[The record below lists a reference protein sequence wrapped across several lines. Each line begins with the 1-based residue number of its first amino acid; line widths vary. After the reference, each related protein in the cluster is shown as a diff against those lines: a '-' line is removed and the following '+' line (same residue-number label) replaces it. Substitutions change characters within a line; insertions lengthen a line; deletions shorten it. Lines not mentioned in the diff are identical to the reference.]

1 MNPEGRIV
9 IGLAQ
14 AVVVL
19 LLSPLIVGIL
29 KKAEARIESRKGISV
44 FQPYY
49 DLAKF
54 FRKETL
60 VPEGASS
67 FFVFA
72 PFIAFGAML
81 TLPWVLPIIGNFPS
95 WLAPTVD
102 FFGGT
107 FIFGLAAMVSIL
119 ATERT
124 GSYYTGI
131 GATRAVNFGAF
142 AEPVLIMVFFGV
154 AILTGTNNPFLMNHK
169 ITSEGWYLSPTHIL
183 IASAF
188 FMLLLFDTG
197 KLPIESH
204 GSNELG
210 MLDQGKG
217 LEYTGP
223 LYALNTWAGYMKS
236 FILMSVFL
244 NVFAVPW
251 GLATSASLYEILKG
265 TFWLFVKMLG
275 LIGAFVVVEETLAK
289 IRLFRIIDYLSAS
302 FLLAIM
308 GVISFLLGG
317 VVP

>member
-1 MNPEGRIV
+1 MNPEDRII

-14 AVVVL
+14 VIVVL
-19 LLSPLIVGIL
+19 MLSPLMAGIL
-29 KKAEARIESRKGISV
+29 KKIEARIESRRGISI

-60 VPEGASS
+60 VPEETGP
-67 FFVFA
+67 FFIMA
-72 PFIAFGAML
+72 PFIAFAAML
-81 TLPWVLPIIGNFPS
+81 TLPLMLPIVGNFPS

-107 FIFGLAAMVSIL
+107 FIFGLAAMASVL
-119 ATERT
+119 AAERT

-131 GATRAVNFGAF
+131 GATRSVSFGAF

-169 ITSEGWYLSPTHIL
+169 ITAGGWYLSPTHIL
-183 IASAF
+183 ITAAF

-197 KLPIESH
+197 KLPVESH

-210 MLDQGKG
+210 MLDQAKS
-217 LEYTGP
+217 LEYTGV
-223 LYALNTWAGYMKS
+223 LYALSTWAGYMKS
-236 FILMSVFL
+236 FILMAVFL
-244 NVFAVPW
+244 NVFAFPW
-251 GLATSASLYEILKG
+251 GLAAAASPAAIAYG
-265 TFWLFVKMLG
+265 TATLFLKMLG
-275 LIGAFVVVEETLAK
+275 LILAFVIVEESLAK

-308 GVISFLLGG
+308 SVISFLLGG
-317 VVP
+317 GAP

>member
-1 MNPEGRIV
+1 MNPEGRIF
-9 IGLAQ
+9 IGLVQ
-14 AVVVL
+14 VIVVL
-19 LLSPLIVGIL
+19 LLSPLMVGIL
-29 KKAEARIESRKGISV
+29 KKAEARIESRKGISI

-54 FRKETL
+54 FRKEVL
-60 VPEGASS
+60 VPEKASS

-81 TLPWVLPIIGNFPS
+81 TLPWMLPIIGNFPS
-95 WLAPTVD
+95 WFAPTVD

-154 AILTGTNNPFLMNHK
+154 AILTGTNNPFLMNHR
-169 ITSEGWYLSPTHIL
+169 ITAEGWYLSPTHIL
-183 IASAF
+183 ITAAF

-210 MLDQGKG
+210 MIDQGKG

-236 FILMSVFL
+236 FILMAVFL

-251 GLATSASLYEILKG
+251 GLATNASLYEVLKG
-265 TFWLFVKMLG
+265 TALLFVKMLG

>member
-1 MNPEGRIV
+1 LNPDGRIAIGIVQV
-9 IGLAQ
+9 I
-14 AVVVL
+14 VVL
-19 LLSPLIVGIL
+19 TLSPLMVGIL
-29 KKAEARIESRKGISV
+29 KKLEARIESRRGISI

-60 VPEGASS
+60 VPEGTGP
-67 FFVFA
+67 FFIIA

-81 TLPWVLPIIGNFPS
+81 TLPWVLPIVGNFPS

-119 ATERT
+119 ATEKT

-142 AEPVLIMVFFGV
+142 AEPILIMVFFGV

-169 ITSEGWYLSPTHIL
+169 MTAEGWYLSPTHIL
-183 IASAF
+183 ITAAF

-223 LYALNTWAGYMKS
+223 LYALNSWAGYMKA
-236 FILMSVFL
+236 FILMAVFL

-251 GLATSASLYEILKG
+251 GPTPGTSPVDIAVGIG
-265 TFWLFVKMLG
+265 TLFVKMLG
-275 LIGAFVVVEETLAK
+275 LILAFVVVEETLAK

-308 GVISFLLGG
+308 SVISFLLGG
-317 VVP
+317 GIQ

>member
-1 MNPEGRIV
+1 MNPEDRVV
-9 IGLAQ
+9 IGLVQ
-14 AVVVL
+14 VIVVL
-19 LLSPLIVGIL
+19 LLSPLMVGIL
-29 KKAEARIESRKGISV
+29 KKIEARIESRKGISI

-60 VPEGASS
+60 IPEGVGP
-67 FFVFA
+67 FFVIA

-81 TLPWVLPIIGNFPS
+81 TLPWMLPIVGNFPS
-95 WLAPTVD
+95 WFAPTVD

-107 FIFGLAAMVSIL
+107 FIFGLAAMASIL

-131 GATRAVNFGAF
+131 GATRSVNFGAF

-154 AILTGTNNPFLMNHK
+154 AILTGTNNPFLMNHR
-169 ITSEGWYLSPTHIL
+169 ITAEGWYLSPTHIL
-183 IASAF
+183 ITAAF

-210 MLDQGKG
+210 MLDQAKG

-236 FILMSVFL
+236 FILMAVFL

-251 GLATSASLYEILKG
+251 GLATSASLAEIAKG
-265 TFWLFVKMLG
+265 IATLFVKMLG
-275 LIGAFVVVEETLAK
+275 LILAFVVVEETLAK

-317 VVP
+317 GAP

>member
-1 MNPEGRIV
+1 LNPEGRMIIGAVQV
-9 IGLAQ
+9 I
-14 AVVVL
+14 VVL
-19 LLSPLIVGIL
+19 MLSPLMVGIL
-29 KKAEARIESRKGISV
+29 KKIEARIESRKGISI

-60 VPEGASS
+60 IPEGVGP
-67 FFVFA
+67 FFIMA

-81 TLPWVLPIIGNFPS
+81 TLPWMLPIVGNFPS

-131 GATRAVNFGAF
+131 GSTRAINFGAF

-154 AILTGTNNPFLMNHK
+154 AILTGTNNPFLMNHRV
-169 ITSEGWYLSPTHIL
+169 TAGSWYLSPTHVL
-183 IASAF
+183 ITAAF

-223 LYALNTWAGYMKS
+223 LYAINSWAGYMKS
-236 FILMSVFL
+236 FILMAVFL

-251 GLATSASLYEILKG
+251 GLATSAGLVEVVKG
-265 TFWLFVKMLG
+265 IVTLFVKMLG
-275 LIGAFVVVEETLAK
+275 LILAFVVVEETLAK

>member
-1 MNPEGRIV
+1 MNPEGRIITGAVQV
-9 IGLAQ
+9 I
-14 AVVVL
+14 VVL
-19 LLSPLIVGIL
+19 MLSPLMVGIL
-29 KKAEARIESRKGISV
+29 KKIEARIESRSGISI

-60 VPEGASS
+60 IPEGVGP
-67 FFVFA
+67 FFIMA

-81 TLPWVLPIIGNFPS
+81 TLPWVLPIVGNFPS
-95 WLAPTVD
+95 WFAPTVD

-107 FIFGLAAMVSIL
+107 FIFGLAAMVLIL

-131 GATRAVNFGAF
+131 GATRAVSFGAF

-154 AILTGTNNPFLMNHK
+154 AILTGTNNPFLMNHR
-169 ITSEGWYLSPTHIL
+169 ITAGGWYLSPTHIL
-183 IASAF
+183 ITAAF

-204 GSNELG
+204 GVNELG
-210 MLDQGKG
+210 MLEQGKG

-236 FILMSVFL
+236 FILMAVFL

-251 GLATSASLYEILKG
+251 GLATNASLYEVLKG
-265 TFWLFVKMLG
+265 IFLLFVKMLG
-275 LIGAFVVVEETLAK
+275 LIGAFVVIEETLAK
-289 IRLFRIIDYLSAS
+289 IRLFRIIDYLSTS

-317 VVP
+317 GAP

>member
-1 MNPEGRIV
+1 MNPDERIV
-9 IGLAQ
+9 IGIVQ
-14 AVVVL
+14 VIVVL
-19 LLSPLIVGIL
+19 MLSPLMAGVL
-29 KKAEARIESRKGISV
+29 KKVEARIESRRGISI

-60 VPEGASS
+60 VPEGTGP
-67 FFVFA
+67 FFIAA
-72 PFIAFGAML
+72 PFIAFAAML
-81 TLPWVLPIIGNFPS
+81 TLPLMLPIVGNFPS

-107 FIFGLAAMVSIL
+107 FIFGLAAMASVL

-131 GATRAVNFGAF
+131 GATRSVSFGAF

-154 AILTGTNNPFLMNHK
+154 AIITGTNNPFLMNHR
-169 ITSEGWYLSPTHIL
+169 ITAGSWYLSPTHVL
-183 IASAF
+183 ITAAF

-210 MLDQGKG
+210 MIDQAKS

-223 LYALNTWAGYMKS
+223 LYALSSWASYMKS
-236 FILMSVFL
+236 FILTAVFL
-244 NVFAVPW
+244 NVFAFPW
-251 GLATSASLYEILKG
+251 GLAESASLNSIIYG
-265 TFWLFVKMLG
+265 TATLLIKMFG
-275 LIGAFVVVEETLAK
+275 LTLAFVAVEETLAK

-317 VVP
+317 GAP